1 MSKTYRITD
10 DAGFLIAEIR
20 FHNRTSDHV
29 VAEYLQRVSQ
39 VLGAAGYHPVEEK
52 LDSENSS

>member
-1 MSKTYRITD
+1 MNKTYRITD

-39 VLGAAGYHPVEEK
+39 VLGAASYHPVEE
-52 LDSENSS
+52 EEA